1 MLQENTVSKTTIAME
16 SILKETYY
24 DPKNPGSFGGIERLL
39 LEVQKKTGL
48 SRKEVKAFL
57 LQQNTYTLH
66 KDRRWR
72 FPRNKVIA
80 LFKDE
85 QWQADLAEMVPYAS
99 QNTGY
104 RYILVV
110 IDVFTKYAWA
120 VPLKRKDPES
130 VRQGFKDIFGKRIPC
145 KLQTDRG
152 KEFDNKIMRS
162 FYEKYNILYFT
173 STNKT
178 YKCSVVERLNR
189 TLKGRMYRY
198 FTSIGKRRWIDKLQD
213 FVDSYNNSYHTSIKM
228 TPAEASEVDNEKV
241 FRNLYGVDSIDN
253 LWKKEKD
260 TRKKQK
266 TIPKG
271 ASVRVAYGREAF
283 DKGYHSTFTD
293 SVGKV
298 YKVSQQGIPMY
309 FLKDYTE
316 ENVPRRFYRQELLP
330 IPEPKYRVEKILK
343 TQVKDG
349 KKQYYVKWLN
359 FPSSDNSWVDAIED
373 V

>member
-1 MLQENTVSKTTIAME
+1 MDSL
-16 SILKETYY
+16 LKKAYY
-24 DPKNPGSFGGIERLL
+24 NPRNPGSFGGVQRLL
-39 LEVQKKTGL
+39 REVQKNTAL
-48 SRKEVKAFL
+48 SRKDVEDFL
-57 LQQNTYTLH
+57 SQQNTYTRH

-85 QWQADLAEMVPYAS
+85 QWQADLAEMVPYAT
-99 QNTGY
+99 QNNGY

-110 IDVFTKYAWA
+110 IDIFTKYAWA
-120 VPLKRKDPES
+120 APLKRKDPES
-130 VRQGFKDIFGKRIPC
+130 VREGFKQIFKEKRIPC

-152 KEFDNKIMRS
+152 KEFDNNIMKS
-162 FYEKYNILYFT
+162 FYKKHNIIYFT

-213 FVDSYNNSYHTSIKM
+213 FVGSYNNSHHRSIKM
-228 TPAEASEVDNEKV
+228 TPAEASEADNAQV
-241 FRNLYGVDSIDN
+241 FQNLYGVESIND
-253 LWKKEKD
+253 LRKRDKD

-271 ASVRVAYGREAF
+271 ALVRVAYDREAF
-283 DKGYHSTFTD
+283 DKGYFTTFTD

-309 FLKDYTE
+309 FLKDYIGETI
-316 ENVPRRFYRQELLP
+316 PRRFYRQELQP
-330 IPEPKYRVEKILK
+330 IPEPTYRIEKILK
-343 TQVKDG
+343 TRVRDG
-349 KKQYYVKWLN
+349 KKQYYVKWVN
-359 FPSSDNSWVDAIED
+359 FPSTDNSWVDAIED

>member
-1 MLQENTVSKTTIAME
+1 MD
-16 SILKETYY
+16 SILKEVYY
-24 DPKNPGSFGGIERLL
+24 NPRNPGSFGGVQRLL
-39 LEVQKKTGL
+39 REVQKKTGF
-48 SRKEVKAFL
+48 SRKEVEVFL
-57 LQQNTYTLH
+57 TQQNTYTLH

-85 QWQADLAEMVPYAS
+85 QWQADLAEMP
-99 QNTGY
+99 QDKGY

-110 IDVFTKYAWA
+110 IDVFTKYVWA

-130 VRQGFKDIFGKRIPC
+130 VREGFKHIFKDRRIPC
-145 KLQTDRG
+145 KLQTDKG
-152 KEFDNKIMRS
+152 KEFDNKVMRP
-162 FYEKYNILYFT
+162 FYEKHNILYFT

-198 FTSIGKRRWIDKLQD
+198 FTSIGKRQWIDKLHD

-228 TPAEASEVDNEKV
+228 TPVEASESDNAEV
-241 FRNLYGVDSIDN
+241 FRNLYGVDSIND
-253 LWKKEKD
+253 LRKKEEN

-266 TIPKG
+266 KIAIGST
-271 ASVRVAYGREAF
+271 VRVAYDRDAF
-283 DKGYHSTFTD
+283 DKGYFSTFTD
-293 SVGKV
+293 AIGKV
-298 YKVSQQGIPMY
+298 YKQSQQGIPMY
-309 FLKDYTE
+309 FLKDYSGET
-316 ENVPRRFYRQELLP
+316 VPRRFYRQELQP
-330 IPEPKYRVEKILK
+330 IPEPTYRIEKILK
-343 TQVKDG
+343 TRVKDG

-359 FPSSDNSWVDAIED
+359 YPSSDNSWVDAIED